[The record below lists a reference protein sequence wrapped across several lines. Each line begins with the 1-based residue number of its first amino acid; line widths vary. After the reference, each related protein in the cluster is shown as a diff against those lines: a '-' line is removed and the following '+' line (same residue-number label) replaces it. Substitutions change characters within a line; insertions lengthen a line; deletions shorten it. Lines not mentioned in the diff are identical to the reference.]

1 MAYRSPREG
10 ADRRHSFFSP
20 AGGLVIAISV
30 ANIVNIIE
38 IFNIVRNV
46 WNVIFGLLMI
56 LLQLNWRKMITRNF
70 GFLNNWMMRAMFYI
84 FVGTNI
90 MNPEG
95 DTAWLTYGI
104 GGACMFVGII
114 EIAFGCGCAHVEKE
128 ENGDL
133 EEGADGEEGSKKK
146 KGRKGQTDPTGVEP
160 VLTVNL
166 NPNQVAAA
174 GSWAASNAGSLA
186 AAAGSSG
193 GGGGTSDNP
202 FFGNAH
208 R

>member
-1 MAYRSPREG
+1 M
-10 ADRRHSFFSP
+10 
-20 AGGLVIAISV
+20 LI
-30 ANIVNIIE
+30 
-38 IFNIVRNV
+38 
-46 WNVIFGLLMI
+46 
-56 LLQLNWRKMITRNF
+56 
-70 GFLNNWMMRAMFYI
+70 RA
-84 FVGTNI
+84 
-90 MNPEG
+90 
-95 DTAWLTYGI
+95 L
-104 GGACMFVGII
+104 
-114 EIAFGCGCAHVEKE
+114 
-128 ENGDL
+128 
-133 EEGADGEEGSKKK
+133 EGSKKK

-186 AAAGSSG
+186 AASGSSG

>member
-1 MAYRSPREG
+1 M
-10 ADRRHSFFSP
+10 
-20 AGGLVIAISV
+20 
-30 ANIVNIIE
+30 
-38 IFNIVRNV
+38 RNV
-46 WNVIFGLLMI
+46 WNTIFGVLMI

-90 MNPEG
+90 MIKEG
-95 DTAWLTYGI
+95 DAALVISTYVI
-104 GGACMFVGII
+104 GFSCMFVGII
-114 EIAFGCGCAHVEKE
+114 EVAFGCQCAHVEKE